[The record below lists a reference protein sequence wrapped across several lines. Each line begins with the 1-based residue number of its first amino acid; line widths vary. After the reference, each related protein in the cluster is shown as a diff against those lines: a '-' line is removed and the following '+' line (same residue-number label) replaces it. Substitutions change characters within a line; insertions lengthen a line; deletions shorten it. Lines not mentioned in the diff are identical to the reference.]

1 MNEDEAF
8 CFAIRSLS
16 RRSQLADE
24 LKRKLHERGASQEV
38 IEAIVRR
45 LIEHGYLNDQDVVQ
59 ERVKKEI
66 RKGLA
71 PRAIRQKLWNVPKEF
86 VEEALAS
93 HAPSPQE
100 SIRHLIETKYARLDL
115 DDPKQK
121 KRLIAALLRR
131 GFRYEDVVAL
141 IK

>member
-1 MNEDEAF
+1 MTESEAF

-16 RRSQLADE
+16 RRAQLTDE
-24 LKRKLHERGASQEV
+24 LERKLRDRGASQEV
-38 IEAIVRR
+38 VQVIISR
-45 LIEHGYLNDQDVVQ
+45 LIEHRYLNDQDVVH
-59 ERVKKEI
+59 ERVKKEL

-93 HAPSPQE
+93 HAPSAKD
-100 SIRHLIETKYARLDL
+100 SLSHLMETKYANVNL

-121 KRLIAALLRR
+121 KRLIMALLRR
-131 GFRYEDVVAL
+131 GFSFEDL
-141 IK
+141 SSLK